1 MRQSGPR
8 RFHLAKQMA
17 GLGGDVHKVRL
28 LSKDETFKAQKKAF
42 LSKHAVLQPLQT
54 VLQAPLL
61 EWKKKEALIQKSKA
75 GTPCWM

>member
-1 MRQSGPR
+1 LPNRW
-8 RFHLAKQMA
+8 H

-42 LSKHAVLQPLQT
+42 LSKHAVLQPLQS

-61 EWKKKEALIQKSKA
+61 EWKKKEALIEKSKA
-75 GTPCWM
+75 GTPCWIS